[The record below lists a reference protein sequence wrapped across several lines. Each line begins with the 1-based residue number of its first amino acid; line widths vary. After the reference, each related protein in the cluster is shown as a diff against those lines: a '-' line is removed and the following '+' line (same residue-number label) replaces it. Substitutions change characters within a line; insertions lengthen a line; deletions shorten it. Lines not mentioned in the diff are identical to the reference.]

1 MKELS
6 RRTFFKGAAAAGAVA
21 AGAGLAACGSNAA
34 SSAASSAAASEAAAS
49 SAAASEAAST
59 AAASEDAIPMT
70 IGYWGGNC
78 CELGV
83 YVAIENHTFEAN
95 GIEPNVVTITADTS
109 ELLANDEIDFFLWTP
124 GFFLSWLQ
132 GANAKLLD
140 TMHMGC
146 WSGITLEGNGIESAA
161 DLKGKKVGCTGM
173 SGPSYVESNALYS
186 RATGG
191 THDDINWVVYDGT
204 LLLQALKDGEVD
216 AIIGIDSTLY
226 PQVKET
232 EGAKFFFISAQ
243 ELSDYFCCFVCC
255 NTHTLDKHP
264 EAGDRLVKAFADAVD
279 ILRDDVDAAVEMAIE
294 KGYTVGKYP
303 AIEKGLANNYLYS
316 HGNEQDFWD
325 SIYER
330 WDELRI
336 AGFLPD
342 CPEDET
348 EAKAYLEELTHGIGE
363 WHGGVG
369 AATAFKP
376 LAEQAKERGDAF
388 GVNAEDIRN
397 AEADAESEAKGAA
410 ANTGNI

>member
-1 MKELS
+1 MRDLT
-6 RRTFFKGAAAAGAVA
+6 RRTFVKGAVATGAVAAAGAA
-21 AGAGLAACGSNAA
+21 MAGCSSGSSSSSSAESSS
-34 SSAASSAAASEAAAS
+34 SSAASS
-49 SAAASEAAST
+49 
-59 AAASEDAIPMT
+59 DMIPMT

-83 YVAIENHTFEAN
+83 YVAIENECFQKN
-95 GIEPNVVTITADTS
+95 GIEPKVVTITADTS

-132 GANAKLLD
+132 GANAKLID
-140 TMHMGC
+140 TMHTGC
-146 WSGITLEGNGIESAA
+146 WSGITLEGNGIDSAA
-161 DLKGKKVGCTGM
+161 DLKGKKVGCSGM

-191 THDDINWVVYDGT
+191 KGAEDINWTVYDGS

-243 ELSDYFCCFVCC
+243 ELSDYYCCFICC
-255 NTHTLDKHP
+255 NTHTLEKHP
-264 EAGDRLVKAFADAVD
+264 EAGDRLAKAFADADD
-279 ILRDDVDAAVEMAIE
+279 ILRADVESAVEMAIE

-303 AIEKGLANNYLYS
+303 DIEKGLANNYLYG
-316 HGNEQDFWD
+316 HGNEEDFWD

-330 WDELRI
+330 WDELRV

-342 CPEDET
+342 CPEDE
-348 EAKAYLEELTHGIGE
+348 EGAKAYLTELTQGIGE
-363 WHGGVG
+363 WHGDVG
-369 AATAFKP
+369 ADTAAKS
-376 LAEQAKERGDAF
+376 LSEQVKERGDAY
-388 GVNAEDIRN
+388 GVNPDDLRN
-397 AEADAESEAKGAA
+397 AVEGTDNGVA
-410 ANTGNI
+410 IHY

>member
-1 MKELS
+1 
-6 RRTFFKGAAAAGAVA
+6 
-21 AGAGLAACGSNAA
+21 
-34 SSAASSAAASEAAAS
+34 
-49 SAAASEAAST
+49 
-59 AAASEDAIPMT
+59 MT

-78 CELGV
+78 CELAV
-83 YVAIENHTFEAN
+83 YAAIENHTFEAN
-95 GIEPNVVTITADTS
+95 GIEPNIVTITADTS

-132 GANAKLLD
+132 GANAKLID

-173 SGPSYVESNALYS
+173 SGPSYVESNALFS

-191 THDDINWVVYDGT
+191 THDDIDWVVYDGT
-204 LLLQALKDGEVD
+204 LLLQALKDHEVD

-232 EGAKFFFISAQ
+232 EGAKFFFISSQ
-243 ELSDYFCCFVCC
+243 ELSDYYCCFVCI
-255 NTHTLDKHP
+255 NTHTMEKYPDAADK
-264 EAGDRLVKAFADAVD
+264 LVKAFADA
-279 ILRDDVDAAVEMAIE
+279 DDLVRADVEGTVEMAIE

-303 AIEKGLANNYLYS
+303 AIEKGLANNYLYG
-316 HGNEQDFWD
+316 HGNEDDFWA
-325 SIYER
+325 SITER

-342 CPEDET
+342 CPEGEA
-348 EAKAYLEELTHGIGE
+348 EAKAYIEELTKGIGE
-363 WHGGVG
+363 WHGDAG

-376 LAEQAKERGDAF
+376 LSEQVKERGDAF
-388 GVNAEDIRN
+388 GVNADDIRN
-397 AEADAESEAKGAA
+397 AEADAESEAKGASTHYGS
-410 ANTGNI
+410 N

>member
-1 MKELS
+1 M
-6 RRTFFKGAAAAGAVA
+6 
-21 AGAGLAACGSNAA
+21 
-34 SSAASSAAASEAAAS
+34 
-49 SAAASEAAST
+49 
-59 AAASEDAIPMT
+59 IPMT

-83 YVAIENHTFEAN
+83 YAAIENHTFEAN
-95 GIEPNVVTITADTS
+95 GIEPNIVTITADTS

-132 GANAKLLD
+132 GANAKLID
-140 TMHMGC
+140 TMHTGC

-204 LLLQALKDGEVD
+204 LLLQALKDHEVD

-232 EGAKFFFISAQ
+232 EGAKFFFISAE
-243 ELSDYFCCFVCC
+243 ELADYYCCFVCC
-255 NTHTLDKHP
+255 NTHTLEKHP
-264 EAGDRLVKAFADAVD
+264 EAGDRLAKAFADADD
-279 ILRDDVDAAVEMAIE
+279 IMRKDIEGTVEMAIE

-303 AIEKGLANNYLYS
+303 EIEKGLAKNYLYG

-342 CPEDET
+342 CPTDEA
-348 EAKAYLEELTHGIGE
+348 EAKKYLDELTKGIGE
-363 WHGGVG
+363 WHGDVG
-369 AATAFKP
+369 AATAAKP
-376 LAEQAKERGDAF
+376 LKEQHAERGPAYGTNPD
-388 GVNAEDIRN
+388 DIRS
-397 AEADAESEAKGAA
+397 AKADAEGEAKGASTHYGS
-410 ANTGNI
+410 N